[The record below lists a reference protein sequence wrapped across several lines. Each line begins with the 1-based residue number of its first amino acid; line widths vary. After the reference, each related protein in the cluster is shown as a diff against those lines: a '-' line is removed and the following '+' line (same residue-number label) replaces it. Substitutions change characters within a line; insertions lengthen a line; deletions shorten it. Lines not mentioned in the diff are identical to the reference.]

1 MGDLLE
7 SSQVLPFYQNFCPS
21 IKAYET
27 GGSWGPLARSPHL
40 AAKPNSRVSNI
51 SAPGGWPQPKA
62 LNGYSSMF
70 PFQISTSDAK
80 AHSLVPS
87 LLPEKTFFS
96 WSGKWDLLGRSNRRR
111 GPPGA
116 IRQMARVAFLSGG
129 FASASVPQRFAHLG
143 AFRWGQWI
151 GRGTSDL

>member
-1 MGDLLE
+1 M
-7 SSQVLPFYQNFCPS
+7 
-21 IKAYET
+21 K
-27 GGSWGPLARSPHL
+27 
-40 AAKPNSRVSNI
+40 
-51 SAPGGWPQPKA
+51 PGGLGAHWLDLPIWPQTPIPGSRTSQPQGDGHSPKHWMA
-62 LNGYSSMF
+62 ILQCFLSK
-70 PFQISTSDAK
+70 FQPRMPRRTPLSRAFCQK
-80 AHSLVPS
+80 RR
-87 LLPEKTFFS
+87 FFAGR
-96 WSGKWDLLGRSNRRR
+96 GKWDLLGRSNRRR